1 VTNGGSMAYTIAM
14 AVTGD
19 RGEPGNWLK
28 IFWAVGMGLVGAVLI
43 TMGAGGVSAL
53 QSFIVITAVP
63 VSIIIL
69 PSLWDAVRIAR
80 TMAAEQG
87 VQ

>member
-1 VTNGGSMAYTIAM
+1 
-14 AVTGD
+14 
-19 RGEPGNWLK
+19 
-28 IFWAVGMGLVGAVLI
+28 VGAVLI

-63 VSIIIL
+63 VSILIL

-87 VQ
+87 VK